1 VNDNF
6 VPFHSISIFFTFAFE
21 LLEILR
27 QNFILSNIG
36 NFGLTMWKRRQKTKN
51 LISQLPTQGLYC
63 KTLRIRNVKQIDN
76 SPTTLVFY
84 SICHKAL
91 AFTNTLA
98 YYRIRTLQI
107 RNVFLSNCPRGGICK
122 TSHDIKMFILMAVK
136 PIFVERKVC
145 YSALFTNLDRWH
157 AGTVSFPLSDFIL
170 SQLAFPLSDI
180 MFCLHSE

>member
-1 VNDNF
+1 
-6 VPFHSISIFFTFAFE
+6 
-21 LLEILR
+21 
-27 QNFILSNIG
+27 
-36 NFGLTMWKRRQKTKN
+36 MWKRRQKTKK

-122 TSHDIKMFILMAVK
+122 SSHDIQMFILRAAEPM
-136 PIFVERKVC
+136 FVERKVC
-145 YSALFTNLDRWH
+145 YSALFTNLVRWH
-157 AGTVSFPLSDFIL
+157 AGTVSFPLSDVIL
-170 SQLAFPLSDI
+170 AKLYCPLMTSCFVYI
-180 MFCLHSE
+180 QNN